1 MKETIDNIIAI
12 EWEMFDK
19 VQGTDG
25 RALCQ
30 DDKITFDIMRGSQY
44 ESWPERLC
52 ESWYQDLLSAKE
64 EGRNLMTEKY
74 AYMMEYSSPEEFD
87 SIRDLIPK
95 LSEEKRIL
103 VRKVTNKNLTATA
116 EVASKYPEI
125 VSMGRKLHSSE
136 DTKEDPSIETYFI
149 GELSTYS
156 IKTLSIYDAYLDELE
171 SENKNIAEL
180 SYRSQA
186 KKYGFDS
193 LEDWVSYI
201 RSCK

>member
-1 MKETIDNIIAI
+1 
-12 EWEMFDK
+12 
-19 VQGTDG
+19 
-25 RALCQ
+25 LCQ

-44 ESWPERLC
+44 ESWPEQLC

-95 LSEEKRIL
+95 LSEEKRML
-103 VRKVTNKNLTATA
+103 VRKVTDKNIAATV

-156 IKTLSIYDAYLDELE
+156 IKTLSIYDAYIDELE

-186 KKYGFDS
+186 EKYGFDS
-193 LEDWVSYI
+193 LEDWASYI
-201 RSCK
+201 QEKVY